1 MKSTLLLTLA
11 AALTLA
17 ACNNKAPQTSG
28 EGTTTGAVAQPASA
42 GSSAPAKAGGP
53 AAGAGLLVGMA
64 QFIKTDTGTQPGP
77 ARLEIITH
85 EGGAW
90 KVERLEDK
98 DSDVFHKAIAYTAAD
113 GTPGILTVAG
123 TKAMVKF
130 WTKKDGAWTA
140 QTIWEKAWGGKRNRM
155 RDVEVGDLFGDG
167 SAALAIATHDQGA
180 IATLHPKKDGTWEVK
195 EIDQK
200 ADTFVHEIEIGDV
213 DGDGKKEF
221 YSTPSEPNRLEADAQ
236 QGLVMRYDP
245 ITGDKKVVADLGLRH
260 AKEIWVGDV
269 DGDGK
274 DELYV
279 AVEAKTKKEGDATI
293 IEEPVE
299 LRRYV
304 NGTDPKG
311 GDVIAKLDDRFC
323 RFLTVGDVDGDG
335 KKEMVAAPFKSG
347 LWLLRPGA
355 DPTKEWAK
363 TSIDSDSSGFEHA
376 AILLDLDGD
385 KKDEL
390 YVGSDNQK
398 ELRAYRWNGSAF
410 DKEVLLKRGDDER
423 FLTWNITALPA
434 GHLK

>member
-1 MKSTLLLTLA
+1 MKRTLILSALA
-11 AALTLA
+11 LLTLA
-17 ACNNKAPQTSG
+17 ACNPKAPQTS
-28 EGTTTGAVAQPASA
+28 EDAATTGAEQPASA
-42 GSSAPAKAGGP
+42 AQPAAPAGDAD
-53 AAGAGLLVGMA
+53 GAGLLVGMA
-64 QFIKTDTGTQPGP
+64 QFIKTDKGAQPGP
-77 ARLEIITH
+77 ARLEIITRQ
-85 EGGAW
+85 GGAW
-90 KVERLEDK
+90 KIERVEDK
-98 DSDVFHKAIAYTAAD
+98 DSDVFHKAIAYTAPD
-113 GTPGILTVAG
+113 GTRGILTVGG
-123 TKAMVKF
+123 TQAMVKF
-130 WTKKDGAWTA
+130 WTRKDGAWTA
-140 QTIWEKAWGGKRNRM
+140 QTIWEKSWGGKRNRM

-180 IATLHPKKDGTWEVK
+180 IATIHPKKDGTWEVK

-213 DGDGKKEF
+213 DGDGKLEF
-221 YSTPSEPNRLEADAQ
+221 YSTPSEPNRLEDEAQ

-245 ITGDKKVVADLGLRH
+245 ISGDKKVVADLGLRH

-269 DGDGK
+269 DGNGK

-279 AVEAKTKKEGDATI
+279 AVEAKTRKDGESTV

-299 LRRYV
+299 IRRYEA
-304 NGTDPKG
+304 GTDPKAG
-311 GDVIAKLDDRFC
+311 VVIAKMDDRFC
-323 RFLTVGDVDGDG
+323 RFLTVGDIDGDG

-355 DPTKEWAK
+355 DPNKEWTK
-363 TSIDSDSSGFEHA
+363 TAIDADSSGFEHA

-398 ELRAYRWNGSAF
+398 ELRAYRWNGASF
-410 DKEVLLKRGDDER
+410 DKEVLVKRGDDER
-423 FLTWNITALPA
+423 FLTWNITLLPA